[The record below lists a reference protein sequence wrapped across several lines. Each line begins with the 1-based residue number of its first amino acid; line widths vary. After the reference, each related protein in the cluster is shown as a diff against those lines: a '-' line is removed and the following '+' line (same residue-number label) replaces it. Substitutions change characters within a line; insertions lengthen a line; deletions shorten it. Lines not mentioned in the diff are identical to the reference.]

1 MNDLQHIIKSFDA
14 ISLAKMDKVRLMD
27 RIDTKFIFS
36 YEQLPEI
43 LEKSTSDYY
52 ILQEKTGSVFT
63 YNNLYFDTPQFDMY
77 SVHHNRHLNRYKVR
91 FREYVD
97 SEKKFLEV
105 KFKNNKRRTIKTRI
119 ERPAFED
126 TLSEESTDFINQLVH
141 YEAKTL
147 MPTIRNEFNR
157 ITLVHKTVQERI
169 TIDTGLQFTGN
180 DKEYKLPF
188 LAIAE
193 VKHNRSSSK
202 SDFIDLLLD
211 NRIFPQ
217 GLSKYLLG
225 IVLSY
230 PGIKYNRYKAK
241 LLTLK
246 QISDGKF
253 FHELIS

>member
-1 MNDLQHIIKSFDA
+1 LKHIIKNFDT
-14 ISLAKMDKVRLMD
+14 ISLEKMDKVRLMD

-36 YEQLPEI
+36 SELLPGI
-43 LEKSTSDYY
+43 LEKSTADYK
-52 ILQEKTGSVFT
+52 ILEEKAGSIFT
-63 YNNLYFDTPQFDMY
+63 YNNLYFDTPEFDMY
-77 SVHHNRHLNRYKVR
+77 TVHHNRHLNRYKVR

-97 SEKKFLEV
+97 SGIIFLEV

-119 ERPAFED
+119 KRSAFED
-126 TLSEESTDFINQLVH
+126 TLIGESADFINQLVP
-141 YEAKTL
+141 YEAKNL
-147 MPTIRNEFNR
+147 NPGIKNRFNR
-157 ITLVHKTVQERI
+157 LTLVHKTVKERI
-169 TIDTGLQFTGN
+169 TIDTGLQFTVN

-193 VKHNRSSSK
+193 VKHSRSSSR

-225 IVLSY
+225 VVLTY
-230 PGIKYNRYKAK
+230 PGIKYNRYKPK

-246 QISDGKF
+246 QISHGEF
-253 FHELIS
+253 NHQLIS